1 MKTLMVHVGATQDN
15 QNENGAPTL
24 GIMNIA
30 QAVPP
35 EHPEQTER
43 TESLDDSEETRLD
56 FVSM

>member
-1 MKTLMVHVGATQDN
+1 MVHVGATQENQN
-15 QNENGAPTL
+15 QNENLTPAT

-43 TESLDDSEETRLD
+43 TESLAETDETRLD
-56 FVSM
+56 FISM